1 MTSDKLK
8 QIIALFG
15 GMLSALYLA
24 LKSSGIEV
32 EFLNPDKL
40 NAWENFFTSAVP
52 FIIAIY
58 GVYKNSYLLHDKSK
72 AQEEYLKE
80 NNLK

>member
-8 QIIALFG
+8 QYIGLFG
-15 GMLSALYLA
+15 GMLGALYLA

-58 GVYKNSYLLHDKSK
+58 GVYKNTYVIHSHSK

>member
-1 MTSDKLK
+1 
-8 QIIALFG
+8 
-15 GMLSALYLA
+15 
-24 LKSSGIEV
+24 
-32 EFLNPDKL
+32 L

-52 FIIAIY
+52 FIIAGY
-58 GVYKNSYLLHDKSK
+58 GVYKNSYILHDKSK

>member
-1 MTSDKLK
+1 MTADKLK
-8 QIIALFG
+8 QYIGLVG
-15 GMLSALYLA
+15 GMLGALYLA
-24 LKSSGIEV
+24 LKSSGFELAI
-32 EFLNPDKL
+32 LDPNKL
-40 NAWENFFTSAVP
+40 SAWENFATSLIP

-58 GVYKNSYLLHDKSK
+58 GVYKNSYVIKKHSK

>member
-8 QIIALFG
+8 QYIGLFG
-15 GMLSALYLA
+15 GMLGALYLA
-24 LKSSGIEV
+24 LKASGIEV
-32 EFLNPDKL
+32 PFLMPEKL
-40 NAWENFFTSAVP
+40 DAWQNFATSIVP
-52 FIIAIY
+52 FVIAIY
-58 GVYKNSYLLHDKSK
+58 GVYKNTYVILSHSK

>member
-8 QIIALFG
+8 QYIGLLG
-15 GMLSALYLA
+15 GMLGTLYLA

-52 FIIAIY
+52 FIMAIY
-58 GVYKNSYLLHDKSK
+58 GVYKNSYLIHDKSK

>member
-8 QIIALFG
+8 QYIGLFG
-15 GMLSALYLA
+15 GMLGALYLA

-40 NAWENFFTSAVP
+40 NAWENFFTTAVP
-52 FIIAIY
+52 FFIAGY
-58 GVYKNSYLLHDKSK
+58 GVYKNTYILHNKSK

>member
-40 NAWENFFTSAVP
+40 NAWENFFTSAIP
-52 FIIAIY
+52 FIVAIY
-58 GVYKNSYLLHDKSK
+58 GVYKNSYLLRNKSK